1 MSINQLHKEMLGDY
15 IRGNILEYED
25 FEEYSEANHV
35 TLEEFENYKES
46 GFIQDITCGTYNG
59 ATNKFVYWEIN
70 EGNLINTILQD
81 IRDCDYYQ
89 VLNDYTDVQTPLGYV
104 LAYTEMY
111 NVFTIGEQVFVD
123 LY

>member
-1 MSINQLHKEMLGDY
+1 MNINQLHQEMTRDY
-15 IRGNILEYED
+15 IWSNILEYED
-25 FEEYSEANHV
+25 FEEYSEANQV

-59 ATNKFVYWEIN
+59 ATDTFDPWEISLD
-70 EGNLINTILQD
+70 NLIDTILQD
-81 IRDCDYYQ
+81 IRDCEYYE
-89 VLNDYTDVQTPLGYV
+89 VLNDYADIETSLDYV
-104 LAYTEMY
+104 KAYIEMY

>member
-1 MSINQLHKEMLGDY
+1 MNINQLHQEMTRDY
-15 IRGNILEYED
+15 IWSNILEYED

-59 ATNKFVYWEIN
+59 ATDTFDPWEISLD
-70 EGNLINTILQD
+70 NLIDTILQD
-81 IRDCDYYQ
+81 IRDCEYYE
-89 VLNDYTDVQTPLGYV
+89 VLNDYADIETSLDYV
-104 LAYTEMY
+104 KAYIEMY
-111 NVFTIGEQVFVD
+111 NVFTIGERVFVD

>member
-1 MSINQLHKEMLGDY
+1 MNINQLHKEMMRHY
-15 IRGNILEYED
+15 IGGNIEYYED
-25 FEEYSEANHV
+25 FEEYSDANPV

-59 ATNKFVYWEIN
+59 ATNTFDPWEISLDN
-70 EGNLINTILQD
+70 IIDTILQD
-81 IRDCDYYQ
+81 IRDCEYNE

-111 NVFTIGEQVFVD
+111 NVFTIGEKVYVD
-123 LY
+123 LD